1 MRIDWRISADVMK
14 SPTDTP
20 PILRVLAGERV
31 DPVPV
36 WFMRQAGRHL
46 PEYMKIRESATDFI
60 DFCFSPDK
68 AAEVTLQPVRRYGM
82 DAAIL
87 FADILLIPIGLGRRV
102 EFVKGVG
109 PTLDPIDADG
119 IDALSVDGAADRVS
133 AVYETVARVR
143 AELDAHHPGT
153 ALIGFAGGPWT
164 VATYML
170 EGKGT
175 PTKEIAKRFAYDQP
189 DAMAALLE
197 TLVVSTAEYLVRQ
210 AQAGA
215 QALKIFESWAE
226 GLSPDLFDRLVL
238 RPTADIVERVRAA
251 GVTVPIMGFPRGAG
265 LNAVRYAHETG
276 IDAIAAGTDVPLDD
290 FRATI
295 PDGMP
300 LQGNLD
306 PLALRTGGAPLLR
319 AVDRVLRDGAGGPHI
334 FNLGHGVTPD
344 VKISEVEAVIARIRR
359 DPRP

>member
-1 MRIDWRISADVMK
+1 MTKATHQADQNA
-14 SPTDTP
+14 
-20 PILRVLAGERV
+20 PILRALRGERV
-31 DPVPV
+31 EPIPM

-46 PEYMKIRESATDFI
+46 PEYLDVRATAKDFI

-68 AAEVTLQPVRRYGM
+68 AAEVTLQPIRRYGM

-119 IDALSVDGAADRVS
+119 ISNLTVDGAADRIS
-133 AVYETVARVR
+133 AVYETVAKVR
-143 AELDAHHPGT
+143 SQLDPSKT
-153 ALIGFAGGPWT
+153 LIGFCGGPWT
-164 VATYML
+164 VATYMI

-175 PTKEIAKRFAYDQP
+175 PNKEQAKRFAYEQP
-189 DAMAALLE
+189 EAMADLLSALVE
-197 TLVVSTAEYLVRQ
+197 SSAEYLIRQ

-215 QALKIFESWAE
+215 DALKIFESWAE
-226 GLSPDLFDRLVL
+226 GLSPDLFDRLVI
-238 RPTADIVERVRAA
+238 RPTADIVAKVRDA
-251 GVTVPIMGFPRGAG
+251 GITVPIIGFPRGAG

-295 PDGMP
+295 PDGMA

-306 PLALRTGGAPLLR
+306 PLALRTGGGVLTR
-319 AVDRVLRDGAGGPHI
+319 AVTQVLRDGASGPHI

-344 VKISEVEAVIARIRR
+344 VQIDDVHAVIKTIREF
-359 DPRP
+359 DYGSLDHG